1 MGSSHWRWLIL
12 WALGTAAAVAWAD
25 DDPCAGF
32 AWDVSGEQALFATW
46 PQAAVA
52 GEDAVSAPLLVADHL
67 YELALVPQEQVKFAA
82 PPGKKARV
90 DGASAGLARLHLA
103 GAGDYRIS
111 LDRPFWIDV
120 VADQQLIAAADFQG
134 RPGCQKPH
142 KIVLYSLPGGQD
154 LVLQLSGAVGNR
166 VRLTITRVAAGPAR

>member
-1 MGSSHWRWLIL
+1 MRTSHWRWLIL
-12 WALGTAAAVAWAD
+12 WALGTAAGVTWAD

-46 PQAAVA
+46 PQAAFA
-52 GEDAVSAPLLVADHL
+52 GEDAVSAPLLAADHL

-103 GAGDYRIS
+103 SAGDYRIS
-111 LDRPFWIDV
+111 IDRPFWIDV
-120 VADQQLIAAADFQG
+120 VADQQVIAAADFQG

-154 LVLQLSGAVGNR
+154 LVLQLSGAVGTR
-166 VRLTITRVAAGPAR
+166 ARLTITRVAASPAK